1 MIVHVILFQPR
12 TSLTAGDR
20 AKVLEDLKLAASTI
34 PSVRR
39 FRIGRRV
46 THGLPGYERMMLD
59 DYSFAAVIEFDD
71 HAGLVEY
78 LRHPSHQAIGADFT
92 IAAQRG
98 LAYDYDMEDV
108 RP

>member
-1 MIVHVILFQPR
+1 VIVHVILFQPR
-12 TSLTAGDR
+12 ESLTADDR
-20 AKVLEDLKLAASTI
+20 ARVLEDLKRAASTI

-46 THGLPGYERMMLD
+46 THGVPGYERMMLD
-59 DYSFAAVIEFDD
+59 DYSFAAIIEFDD
-71 HAGLVEY
+71 KTGLVEY

-92 IAAQRG
+92 IAAQHG
-98 LAYDYDMEDV
+98 LAYDYDMDDV

>member
-12 TSLTAGDR
+12 ESLTADDR
-20 AKVLEDLKLAASTI
+20 AKVLEDLKRAASTI

-46 THGLPGYERMMLD
+46 THGVPGYERMMLE
-59 DYSFAAVIEFDD
+59 DYSFAAIIEFDD
-71 HAGLVEY
+71 KAGLVEY
-78 LRHPSHQAIGADFT
+78 LRHPAHQAIGADFT

-108 RP
+108 RA